1 MPAGAAH
8 AVSVSIQG
16 HSPAAAEKSLFML
29 WRAAS
34 EAAGS
39 TFFFAGAS
47 ASPACKAKLGVGM
60 VCVQGTLFCQTGS
73 HVASSVGQRWLVHA
87 SKLGYLGSSVT

>member
-1 MPAGAAH
+1 MHVLAGAAH
-8 AVSVSIQG
+8 AFSLSIPG

-39 TFFFAGAS
+39 AFFFAGAS
-47 ASPACKAKLGVGM
+47 TSPACKGQAWIGCGL
-60 VCVQGTLFCQTGS
+60 
-73 HVASSVGQRWLVHA
+73 HSVDTRWPNRQPR
-87 SKLGYLGSSVT
+87 SVLSGAAVPCS